1 MEAEDNNYY
10 VETPI
15 LLYKIANFTYFMY
28 KMQSF
33 VRLP

>member
-1 MEAEDNNYY
+1 MEAEDNY

-28 KMQSF
+28 RMQSF
-33 VRLP
+33 VRLS